1 MSTQFGFLAA
11 EFPEVHSLATR
22 AEGLARNDPRAAC
35 FYARLALETSVDWL
49 YRSDG
54 SLRRPYDDNLSS
66 LIHEATFQRLV
77 GVALTTKAKLIKDLG
92 NRAVHN
98 TRPVPVNDGVAAV
111 RELFHFSY
119 WLARTYARG
128 EQPAGTLTFAPDRL
142 PQTASVAVERLD
154 QLKAA
159 AERFT
164 AAVQAR
170 EAAERASVEA
180 KAAHEAEVAELRAEI
195 ARVKAENARTPD
207 VHDYDEEATRDTFI
221 DKLLEEAGWPCDRPG
236 KDTEYRVTG
245 MPYGSGEGFVD
256 YVLWGDDGKP
266 LAVVEAKRTRKDP
279 RVGQQQAKV
288 YADRLEAETG
298 QRPIIFCSN
307 GYEHWLWDDLRYPP
321 RPVQGFLSKDE
332 LQRMILG
339 RTSRASLAATEIDNN
354 IVERYYQTRAIRRV
368 AESFERDHVRKSLLV
383 MATGSGKTRTVIA
396 LCDVMMRARWAH
408 RILFLADRRSLVKQ
422 AANAFKAHLPW
433 SSPVNLLSERDT
445 TGRVYVSTY
454 PTMMKLIDEMQDG
467 RKRFG
472 PGHFDMIVI
481 DEAHRSVYKKY
492 GAIFEYF
499 DSFLVGL
506 TATPKDEIDRDTY
519 GLFDLQRGVPTDA
532 YTLDEAVDDG
542 FLVPCRAVSVPLR
555 FQREGIRYDDLSDEE
570 KDRWDEIE
578 WAEDEAA
585 PDSVAASA
593 INKWL
598 FNTDTVDKVLEHLM
612 LHGQKVAGGD
622 RLGKTIIFAKNQH
635 HARFITERFDLAYPH
650 LKGSFARCIVSSDPY
665 SETLLDDFT
674 QADKAP
680 HIAISV
686 DMLDTGVDVPE
697 VVNLVFFKTIRSRTK
712 FWQMLGRGT
721 RLCENLFGPG
731 QDKAFFTVFDFC
743 QNFEFFNQNPTIT
756 EVAGGTSLAKKLFTT
771 RVGLI
776 AALDGVVEAKGPDG
790 APEGLQSLRDG
801 LAHRL
806 VDEVAGMTPD
816 NFIVRPRRRLVEK
829 YASPAAWARLGLEET
844 TELTTEVAGLPTAY
858 SDDDQGA
865 KEFDL
870 LVLRAQLAVL
880 QADAGFASLRD
891 KIVKIASQLEE
902 LANVPMVAQQLELIE
917 EIQTDAYWQDVTAPI
932 LEAARKRLRDLVK
945 LIEPRDRPVVFTE
958 FEDEIGDGVE
968 VKVTGVAAGT
978 DMAAFRRKARHFLRE
993 HENHIA
999 ILKVRRN
1006 EQLTPTD
1013 LEELERIFVTEGFA
1027 VEEVQKVGQ
1036 EVGLGLFVRSLVGLD
1051 REAAKAAFSGFQAGR
1066 TLSANQL
1073 EFLNLVIDYLTDKG
1087 QMDPALLYESPFT
1100 DIDPMGV
1107 SGVFELGDAK
1117 AVVAVI
1123 DGVRRTAAA

>member
-1 MSTQFGFLAA
+1 MNTQFGFLAA
-11 EFPEVHSLATR
+11 EFPEVFTHATR
-22 AEGLARNDPRAAC
+22 AENLARNDPRAAC
-35 FYARLALETSVDWL
+35 FYARLALEAAIVWL

-54 SLRRPYDDNLSS
+54 SLRKPYDDNLSS
-66 LIHEATFQRLV
+66 LIHEATFQKLV
-77 GVALTTKAKLIKDLG
+77 GVALTSKARLIKDFG

-98 TRPVPVNDGVAAV
+98 SRPVPINDGVAAV

-128 EQPAGTLTFAPDRL
+128 DQPSGTLTFSPDDL
-142 PQTASVAVERLD
+142 PKTASVTVERLD
-154 QLKAA
+154 QLKAVA
-159 AERFT
+159 DRFM

-170 EAAERASVEA
+170 EAAEKATAEA
-180 KAAHEAEVAELRAEI
+180 RAAHEAEVAALRAEI

-207 VHDYDEEATRDTFI
+207 AHDYNEEATRETFI
-221 DKLLEEAGWPCDRPG
+221 DLLLSEAGWPCDSAG
-236 KDTEYRVTG
+236 KDTEYRVSG
-245 MPYGSGEGFVD
+245 MPYGTGEGFVD

-266 LAVVEAKRTRKDP
+266 LAVVEAKRTRKDA
-279 RVGQQQAKV
+279 RVGQQQAKI

-298 QRPIIFCSN
+298 QRPVIFCSN
-307 GYEHWLWDDLRYPP
+307 GYEHWLWDDLRYPQ
-321 RPVQGFLSKDE
+321 RPVHGFLTKDE

-339 RTSRASLAATEIDNN
+339 RTSRASLAATEIDTK
-354 IVERYYQTRAIRRV
+354 IVGRYYQTRAIRRV
-368 AESFERDHVRKSLLV
+368 SEGFERDHLRKSLLV

-433 SSPVNLLSERDT
+433 SSPVNLLSDRDT

-454 PTMMKLIDEMQDG
+454 PTMMKLIDEVQDG
-467 RKRFG
+467 RRRFG

-532 YTLDEAVDDG
+532 YTLDEAVEDG

-555 FQREGIRYDDLSDEE
+555 FQREGIRYDDLPDDE
-570 KDRWDEIE
+570 KDKWDELE
-578 WAEDEAA
+578 WDEDGEV
-585 PDSVAASA
+585 PDSVDAAA
-593 INKWL
+593 INRWL

-612 LHGQKVAGGD
+612 THGQKVAAGD
-622 RLGKTIIFAKNQH
+622 RLGKTIIFAKNQQ

-650 LKGSFARCIVSSDPY
+650 LKSSFARCIVSSDPY
-665 SETLLDDFT
+665 AETLLDDFT

-697 VVNLVFFKTIRSRTK
+697 VLNLVFFKTIRSRTK

-721 RLCENLFGPG
+721 RLCEDLFGPG
-731 QDKAFFTVFDFC
+731 KDKQFFTVFDFC

-756 EVAGGTSLAKKLFTT
+756 DGAGGASLAKKLFTT

-776 AALDGVVEAKGPDG
+776 SAIDAAQAAMGDADPD
-790 APEGLQSLRDG
+790 EGLTELRG
-801 LAHRL
+801 GVTTRL
-806 VDEVAGMTPD
+806 IDEVTAMTPD
-816 NFIVRPRRRLVEK
+816 NFIVRPKRRLIEK
-829 YASPAAWARLGLEET
+829 YAEPAAWAQLGLQEAA
-844 TELTTEVAGLPTAY
+844 ELTTEVAGLPSAY
-858 SDDDQGA
+858 ADDDQGA
-865 KEFDL
+865 KEFDIL
-870 LVLRAQLAVL
+870 ILRTQLAVL
-880 QADAGFASLRD
+880 QADPGFAALKEKVV
-891 KIVKIASQLEE
+891 KIVGQLEE

-917 EIQTDAYWQDVTAPI
+917 EVQTDAYWQDITAPI
-932 LEAARKRLRDLVK
+932 LETARRKLRELVK
-945 LIEPRDRPVVFTE
+945 LIDVKKRPVVYTD
-958 FEDEIGDGVE
+958 FEDEIGAGEE
-968 VKVTGVAAGT
+968 VVVTGVAAGT
-978 DMAAFRRKARHFLRE
+978 DLAAFRRKARHFLKE

-999 ILKVRRN
+999 VLKVRRN

-1013 LEELERIFVTEGFA
+1013 LKEIERIFVAEGFA
-1027 VEEVQKVGQ
+1027 PEDIKRVGE

-1051 REAAKAAFSGFQAGR
+1051 REAAKAAFSGFQSGK
-1066 TLSANQL
+1066 TLTANQL
-1073 EFLNLVIDYLTDKG
+1073 EFLNLVIDYLTHRG

-1100 DIDPMGV
+1100 DFDPMGV

-1123 DGVRRTAAA
+1123 EGVRQTAAA